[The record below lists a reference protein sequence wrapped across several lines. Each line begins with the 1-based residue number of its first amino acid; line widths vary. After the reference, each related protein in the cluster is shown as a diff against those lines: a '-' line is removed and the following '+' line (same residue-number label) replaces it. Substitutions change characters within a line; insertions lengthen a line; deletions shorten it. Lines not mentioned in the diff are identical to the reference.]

1 MGVQTFSNAQLNFL
15 HRRHEAKDVA
25 TAVNRLREIGVDN
38 ISIDLMFGFTNQL
51 LAAWERDI
59 LQALDLGV
67 EHISAY
73 SLMYEEGTPLN
84 QLLKNNKIHEIDD
97 ELSLQMYQTLVRHL
111 KTAGYEHYEISNFA
125 KPGKQSRHN
134 SSYWHAIP
142 YLGIGAAAHSYNIE

>member
-1 MGVQTFSNAQLNFL
+1 MGVQTFSNAQLSFL

-38 ISIDLMFGFTNQL
+38 ISIDLMFGFPNQS

-67 EHISAY
+67 EHVSAY

-84 QLLKNNKIHEIDD
+84 QLLKSNKIHEIDD
-97 ELSLQMYQTLVRHL
+97 ELSLQMYQALVHHL
-111 KTAGYEHYEISNFA
+111 KTAGYEH
-125 KPGKQSRHN
+125 
-134 SSYWHAIP
+134 
-142 YLGIGAAAHSYNIE
+142 